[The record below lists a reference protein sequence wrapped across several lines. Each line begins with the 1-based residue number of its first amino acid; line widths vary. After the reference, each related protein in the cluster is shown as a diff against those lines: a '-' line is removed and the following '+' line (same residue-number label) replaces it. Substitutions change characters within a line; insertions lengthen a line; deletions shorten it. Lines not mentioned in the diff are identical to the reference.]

1 MDDEKSIPEVPAA
14 GVKVLTAGV
23 DPGEKQLHY
32 EVVGWGEGR
41 ESWGIEYGILD
52 GDPREAEVWRALD
65 RAVYNRL
72 FTCSDGVKMRVRRL
86 AVDAGY
92 AADFVYAYVK
102 QHPRAIATKGEGG
115 LGKPFIKGAGIITK
129 ASRARLQILGVDA
142 GKEEIMARLRVEKP
156 GPGFCHFPSL
166 PSGQPIRGYD
176 EEYFKGLKA
185 EHRVIRHKLGFRTY
199 VWEKLPS
206 QRNEPFDC
214 RILNLAV
221 ISMPSSGINL
231 DTMQRDVVTE
241 EQDRRQE
248 RPPLFGARKMIMD
261 DPSIAPRI
269 RRWQNYPLDQSG
281 FGSLPPGSGF

>member
-1 MDDEKSIPEVPAA
+1 
-14 GVKVLTAGV
+14 
-23 DPGEKQLHY
+23 
-32 EVVGWGEGR
+32 
-41 ESWGIEYGILD
+41 
-52 GDPREAEVWRALD
+52 
-65 RAVYNRL
+65 
-72 FTCSDGVKMRVRRL
+72 
-86 AVDAGY
+86 
-92 AADFVYAYVK
+92 
-102 QHPRAIATKGEGG
+102 
-115 LGKPFIKGAGIITK
+115 
-129 ASRARLQILGVDA
+129 
-142 GKEEIMARLRVEKP
+142 LRVEKP

-248 RPPLFGARKMIMD
+248 RPPLFGAQNTMASTNIDGLQKSVLSSDIMGSASSEFMLEVWVMLSAFAETVEQPAVSAVK
-261 DPSIAPRI
+261 PSI
-269 RRWQNYPLDQSG
+269 
-281 FGSLPPGSGF
+281 